1 MTKQDT
7 AQRPQETE
15 HKPVIPTTQLIATA
29 LAAVTAAFLG
39 SFIGTAGTVIGAGL
53 ASVITTVASSLYQH
67 SLDRTRS
74 KVRSTVSQ
82 VRQQRDTSRTK
93 HPAAPAEADAD
104 APTVRLEPL
113 TRQGKR
119 IRWGLVTGI
128 TAAMFLVGIG
138 VVTGVELLH
147 GGPLSGGDNG
157 TSVGHLFGQPTDRD
171 PAPTTTNPTHPSTPS
186 HESAT
191 TTTPSAPTST
201 SPQPGLGVPP
211 TTTTPPPTTTS
222 VPPTTTAP
230 AAPPA
235 TTGLTPP

>member
-53 ASVITTVASSLYQH
+53 ASVITSVASGLYQR

-82 VRQQRDTSRTK
+82 VRQQRDTSRTP
-93 HPAAPAEADAD
+93 HPSADSSPAEALAD
-104 APTVRLEPL
+104 APTVRLGPVPPKRRVRWPL
-113 TRQGKR
+113 VAG
-119 IRWGLVTGI
+119 V

-138 VVTGVELLH
+138 AVTGVELLH
-147 GGPLSGGDNG
+147 GSPLSGGNTG

-171 PAPTTTNPTHPSTPS
+171 PAPTTEPTQPSTQPHTS
-186 HESAT
+186 TAT
-191 TTTPSAPTST
+191 TTTPSAPATT
-201 SPQPGLGVPP
+201 TPQPNVGATPTTQAP
-211 TTTTPPPTTTS
+211 TTTAPPTTTS
-222 VPPTTTAP
+222 PPAPTTT
-230 AAPPA
+230 
-235 TTGLTPP
+235 TGTP